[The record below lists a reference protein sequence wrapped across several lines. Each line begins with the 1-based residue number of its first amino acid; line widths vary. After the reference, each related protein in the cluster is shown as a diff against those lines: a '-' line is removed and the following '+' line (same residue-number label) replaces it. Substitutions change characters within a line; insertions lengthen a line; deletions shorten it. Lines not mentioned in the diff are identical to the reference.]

1 MRVEK
6 PGENFRRE
14 ITSMASYDAKIA
26 GYTVTINYQQG
37 GTNQIGVK
45 KPAKVKAWAICPVS
59 EKRIEGASNSM
70 GEATRDVE
78 KKVAESIQTETEA
91 KIAEPA
97 EV

>member
-1 MRVEK
+1 
-6 PGENFRRE
+6 
-14 ITSMASYDAKIA
+14 MASYDATIA

-59 EKRIEGASNSM
+59 EKRIDAADNSM
-70 GEATRDVE
+70 GVATREVE

-91 KIAEPA
+91 KTAQPA
-97 EV
+97 EA

>member
-1 MRVEK
+1 
-6 PGENFRRE
+6 
-14 ITSMASYDAKIA
+14 MASYDAKIS

-70 GEATRDVE
+70 GESTRMVE
-78 KKVAESIQTETEA
+78 KLVAECIQTSLEA
-91 KIAEPA
+91 KEADAAVPA
-97 EV
+97 GAK

>member
-1 MRVEK
+1 
-6 PGENFRRE
+6 
-14 ITSMASYDAKIA
+14 MASYDAIIA

-70 GEATRDVE
+70 GESTRMVE
-78 KKVAESIQTETEA
+78 KLVADSIQTETEA
-91 KIAEPA
+91 KKAQPVEA
-97 EV
+97 